1 MAVEQREAVLL
12 LSGRVF
18 ITGGA
23 GFLARAIYKQA
34 AEEGWPCEF
43 TAFSRDDSKHVA
55 LHQRFP
61 HVRTI
66 RGDVAGTDVEILAG
80 YMRGHD
86 YVIHAAANKYVDLA
100 EQNPWETM
108 RVNVHGSENVAL
120 AAIRAGVK
128 RVVGISTDKACEPSS
143 TYGLSKAAMERLFL
157 RAFPF
162 AGRTEFVVVRY
173 GNVVGSTGS
182 FIAKLWAERYSTEPV
197 KMTNPEM
204 TRFWMRPREAVKIVV
219 AGLTYEGAC
228 NCILV
233 PSLPSLA
240 NFQVVE
246 AICPDRAIETVGSR
260 PGEKLHESLISDNE
274 APMVAKPDGWDYF
287 GIQRDIRTELLGDD
301 QFGWYGLHSYSPWP
315 NPPLTPK
322 KLRRWAAEAA
332 AI

>member
-1 MAVEQREAVLL
+1 MLT
-12 LSGRVF
+12 GRVF

-34 AEEGWPCEF
+34 AEESWPCEF
-43 TAFSRDDSKHVA
+43 TAFSRDDSKHAA
-55 LHQRFP
+55 LQQRFP

-66 RGDVAGTDVEILAG
+66 RGDVAGTDVEQLAG

-120 AAIRAGVK
+120 AAIRAGVR

-157 RAFPF
+157 GANDFS
-162 AGRTEFVVVRY
+162 GDTEFSVVRY

-182 FIAKLWAERYSTEPV
+182 FIERIGKLKAGDTLSA
-197 KMTNPEM
+197 TNQYM
-204 TRFWMRPREAVKIVV
+204 TRFWMRPAHAVEAVVKAATEREAIGSILIPHLPACSV
-219 AGLTYEGAC
+219 ASVLNA
-228 NCILV
+228 LV
-233 PSLPSLA
+233 PPGVHIH
-240 NFQVVE
+240 NIGE
-246 AICPDRAIETVGSR
+246 RK
-260 PGEKLHESLISDNE
+260 GEKLHEVLVSASE
-274 APMVAKPDGWDYF
+274 ARYCKTAGNWS
-287 GIQRDIRTELLGDD
+287 R
-301 QFGWYGLHSYSPWP
+301 
-315 NPPLTPK
+315 LTPGVESNATHGEFSSASPPVPWFDRPTQ
-322 KLRRWAAEAA
+322 LQAWAEEAA

>member
-1 MAVEQREAVLL
+1 MLT
-12 LSGRVF
+12 GRVF

-66 RGDVAGTDVEILAG
+66 RGDVAGTDVEQLAG

-100 EQNPWETM
+100 ELNPWETM
-108 RVNVHGSENVAL
+108 RINVHGSENVAL

-128 RVVGISTDKACEPSS
+128 RVVGISTDKAAGPSS

-157 RAFPF
+157 GANEFS
-162 AGRTEFVVVRY
+162 GGTEFSVVRY

-182 FIAKLWAERYSTEPV
+182 FIAKLWAERDSTEPV
-197 KMTNPEM
+197 RVTNPEM
-204 TRFWMRPREAVKIVV
+204 TRFWMHPSDAVRIVATALN
-219 AGLTYEGAC
+219 AGRFGLVVVPELQSLT
-228 NCILV
+228 NR
-233 PSLPSLA
+233 
-240 NFQVVE
+240 QVVE
-246 AICPDRAIETVGSR
+246 FICPNRPIDIVGVR
-260 PGEKLHESLISDNE
+260 PGEKMHESLISDWEARSVEKLRGYLAISAGSQTEILGNE
-274 APMVAKPDGWDYF
+274 HLGWR
-287 GIQRDIRTELLGDD
+287 GM
-301 QFGWYGLHSYSPWP
+301 HSYLSR
-315 NPPLTPK
+315 PPLLTPEA
-322 KLRRWAAEAA
+322 LRQWAEEAA

>member
-1 MAVEQREAVLL
+1 M

-80 YMRGHD
+80 YMGGHD

-157 RAFPF
+157 GANDFS
-162 AGRTEFVVVRY
+162 GDTEFSVVRY

-182 FIAKLWAERYSTEPV
+182 FIAKLWAERDSTDPV
-197 KMTNPEM
+197 KVTNPDM
-204 TRFWMRPREAVKIVV
+204 TRFWMRPKDAVAIVAYALATDCGCSAV
-219 AGLTYEGAC
+219 
-228 NCILV
+228 LV
-233 PSLPSLA
+233 PELPSLT
-240 NFQVVE
+240 NKQVVE
-246 AICPDRAIETVGSR
+246 FICTKRPIDIVGER
-260 PGEKLHESLISDNE
+260 PGEKMHESLISDRE
-274 APMVAKPDGWDYF
+274 ARGVVRHDRYFAIIPGYKTEVLGDEVFGWDGQHSF
-287 GIQRDIRTELLGDD
+287 APRVPDIDPET
-301 QFGWYGLHSYSPWP
+301 
-315 NPPLTPK
+315 
-322 KLRRWAAEAA
+322 LRQWAEEAA